1 MELKGITREWNTLKK
16 DSAARVA
23 AAAPLRQRRKNR

>member
-23 AAAPLRQRRKNR
+23 AAAPYVKE